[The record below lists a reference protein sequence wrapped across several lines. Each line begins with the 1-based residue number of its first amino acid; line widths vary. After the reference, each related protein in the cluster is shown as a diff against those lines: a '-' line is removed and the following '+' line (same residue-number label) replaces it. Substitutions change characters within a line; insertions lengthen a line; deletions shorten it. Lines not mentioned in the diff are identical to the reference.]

1 MQKNYILA
9 LFLVLVLIIS
19 TYFVTTTTDEYIV
32 KVNENIEI
40 NTSIKEI
47 NKEEEKYIIKAYI
60 PETHIKELNSKIE
73 ETYNDIISKFE
84 KNVQDL
90 KLLED
95 NRKFSLNINFTEYTY
110 NNYISF
116 LITYSCDYGGAHPD
130 IDVVTVNYN
139 KKDKEFVDINKLIEK
154 NKEILSVF
162 SNISY
167 ESLKD
172 KIEEKEDSNMLKQ
185 GTSPKIDNFT
195 KFVFSKD
202 GIILFFPN
210 YSVAPYY
217 LGNFEIKIPYSKINI

>member
-9 LFLVLVLIIS
+9 LFLFFVLIIS
-19 TYFVTTTTDEYIV
+19 TYFVTTTTDGYIV
-32 KVNENIEI
+32 KVNENIESS
-40 NTSIKEI
+40 TSIKEI
-47 NKEEEKYIIKAYI
+47 NKEEEKYIIK
-60 PETHIKELNSKIE
+60 KFE
-73 ETYNDIISKFE
+73 ET
-84 KNVQDL
+84 VQDL
-90 KLLED
+90 KLPED

-110 NNYISF
+110 NDYISF

-154 NKEILSVF
+154 NKDMLNIF

-172 KIEEKEDSNMLKQ
+172 KIEENEDINMLKQ
-185 GTSPKIDNFT
+185 GTSPKKENFT
-195 KFVFSKD
+195 KFVFSKE
-202 GIILFFPN
+202 GVILFFPN

-217 LGNFEIKIPYSKINI
+217 LGNFEVKVPYSKINI

>member
-95 NRKFSLNINFTEYTY
+95 NRKFSLNVNFTEYTY

-185 GTSPKIDNFT
+185 GTSPIKNNFT

-210 YSVAPYY
+210 YSIAPYY
-217 LGNFEIKIPYSKINI
+217 LGNFEVKIPYSNISI

>member
-1 MQKNYILA
+1 MQTKYILA
-9 LFLVLVLIIS
+9 LFLFFVLIIS
-19 TYFVTTTTDEYIV
+19 TYFVTTTTDGYIV
-32 KVNENIEI
+32 KVNENIESS
-40 NTSIKEI
+40 TSIKKI
-47 NKEEEKYIIKAYI
+47 NKEEEKYIIRAYI

-84 KNVQDL
+84 ETVQDL
-90 KLLED
+90 KLPED

-110 NNYISF
+110 NDYISF

-154 NKEILSVF
+154 NKETLNIF

-167 ESLKD
+167 DSLKD

-185 GTSPKIDNFT
+185 GTSPTKDNFT
-195 KFVFSKD
+195 KFVFSKE
-202 GIILFFPN
+202 GVILFFPN

-217 LGNFEIKIPYSKINI
+217 LGNFEVKVPYSKINI

>member
-9 LFLVLVLIIS
+9 LFLFFVLIIS
-19 TYFVTTTTDEYIV
+19 TYFVTTTTDGYIV
-32 KVNENIEI
+32 KVNENIESS
-40 NTSIKEI
+40 TSIKKI

-60 PETHIKELNSKIE
+60 PEAKTKEVNIKLEN
-73 ETYNDIISKFE
+73 TYTDIISKFE
-84 KNVQDL
+84 ETVQDL
-90 KLLED
+90 KLPED

-110 NNYISF
+110 NDYISF
-116 LITYSCDYGGAHPD
+116 LITYSCDFGGAHPD

-154 NKEILSVF
+154 NKETLNIF

-185 GTSPKIDNFT
+185 GTSPIKDNFT

-210 YSVAPYY
+210 YSIAPYY
-217 LGNFEIKIPYSKINI
+217 LGNFEVKIPYSKINI

>member
-9 LFLVLVLIIS
+9 LFLFLVLIIS

-32 KVNENIEI
+32 KANENIEI

-95 NRKFSLNINFTEYTY
+95 NRKFSLNVNFTEYTY

-185 GTSPKIDNFT
+185 GTSPIKNNFT

-202 GIILFFPN
+202 GIILFFSN
-210 YSVAPYY
+210 YSIAPYY
-217 LGNFEIKIPYSKINI
+217 LGNFEVKIPYSKINI

>member
-9 LFLVLVLIIS
+9 LFLFLVLIIS
-19 TYFVTTTTDEYIV
+19 TYFVTKSTGEYV
-32 KVNENIEI
+32 VNVNENIET

-60 PETHIKELNSKIE
+60 PETHIKELNLKIE
-73 ETYNDIISKFE
+73 KTYNDIIQKFE

-90 KLLED
+90 KLLD

-110 NNYISF
+110 NEYISF
-116 LITYSCDYGGAHPD
+116 LITYSCDFGGAHPD
-130 IDVVTVNYN
+130 IDIVTVNYN
-139 KKDKEFVDINKLIEK
+139 KKDKEIIDINKMIEK
-154 NKEILSVF
+154 NKDILNIF
-162 SNISY
+162 SNVSY
-167 ESLKD
+167 KSLKD

-185 GTSPKIDNFT
+185 GTRPIKENFT
-195 KFVFSKD
+195 NFVFSKD

-217 LGNFEIKIPYSKINI
+217 LGNFEVKIPYSKINI

>member
-9 LFLVLVLIIS
+9 LFFFFFLIIS
-19 TYFVTTTTDEYIV
+19 TYFVTKSTSEYV
-32 KVNENIEI
+32 VNVNENIET

-60 PETHIKELNSKIE
+60 PETHIKELNLKIE
-73 ETYNDIISKFE
+73 KTYNDIIQKFE

-90 KLLED
+90 KLLD

-110 NNYISF
+110 NEYISF
-116 LITYSCDYGGAHPD
+116 LITYSCDFGGAHPD
-130 IDVVTVNYN
+130 IDIVTVNYN
-139 KKDKEFVDINKLIEK
+139 KKDKEIIDINKMIEK
-154 NKEILSVF
+154 NKDILNIF
-162 SNISY
+162 SNVSY
-167 ESLKD
+167 KSLKD

-185 GTSPKIDNFT
+185 GTRPIKENFT
-195 KFVFSKD
+195 NFVFSKD

-217 LGNFEIKIPYSKINI
+217 LGNFEVKIPYSKINI

>member
-9 LFLVLVLIIS
+9 LFLFLVLIIS

-95 NRKFSLNINFTEYTY
+95 NRKFSLNVNFTEYTY

-185 GTSPKIDNFT
+185 GTSPIKNNFT

-202 GIILFFPN
+202 GIILFFSN
-210 YSVAPYY
+210 YSIAPYY
-217 LGNFEIKIPYSKINI
+217 LGNFEVKVPYSKIRI

>member
-9 LFLVLVLIIS
+9 LFLFFVLIIS
-19 TYFVTTTTDEYIV
+19 TYFVTTTTDGYIV
-32 KVNENIEI
+32 KVNENIESS
-40 NTSIKEI
+40 TSIKKI

-60 PETHIKELNSKIE
+60 PEAKTKEVNIKLEN
-73 ETYNDIISKFE
+73 TYTDIISKFE
-84 KNVQDL
+84 ETVQDL
-90 KLLED
+90 KLPED

-110 NNYISF
+110 NDYISF

-154 NKEILSVF
+154 NKETLNIF

-185 GTSPKIDNFT
+185 GTSPKKENFT
-195 KFVFSKD
+195 KFVFSKE
-202 GIILFFPN
+202 GVILFFPN

-217 LGNFEIKIPYSKINI
+217 LGNFEVKVPYSKINI

>member
-95 NRKFSLNINFTEYTY
+95 NRKFSLNVNFTEYTY

-139 KKDKEFVDINKLIEK
+139 KKDKEFVDINKLMEK
-154 NKEILSVF
+154 NKDILNIF

-167 ESLKD
+167 DSLKD
-172 KIEEKEDSNMLKQ
+172 KVEEKEDSNMLKQ
-185 GTSPKIDNFT
+185 GTSPIKNNFT

-202 GIILFFPN
+202 GIILFFSN
-210 YSVAPYY
+210 YSIAPYY
-217 LGNFEIKIPYSKINI
+217 LGNFEVKIPYSKINM

>member
-9 LFLVLVLIIS
+9 LFLFLVLIIS

-32 KVNENIEI
+32 KANENIEI

-95 NRKFSLNINFTEYTY
+95 NRKFSLNVNFTEYTY

-185 GTSPKIDNFT
+185 GTSPIKNNFT

-210 YSVAPYY
+210 YSIAPYY

>member
-9 LFLVLVLIIS
+9 LFLFFVLIIS
-19 TYFVTTTTDEYIV
+19 TYFVTTTTDGYIV
-32 KVNENIEI
+32 KVNENIESS
-40 NTSIKEI
+40 TSIKKI

-84 KNVQDL
+84 ETVQDL
-90 KLLED
+90 KLPED

-110 NNYISF
+110 KEYISF
-116 LITYSCDYGGAHPD
+116 LITYSCDFGGAHPD

-154 NKEILSVF
+154 NKETLNIF

-167 ESLKD
+167 DSLKD

-185 GTSPKIDNFT
+185 GTSPTKDNFI

-210 YSVAPYY
+210 YSIAPYY
-217 LGNFEIKIPYSKINI
+217 LGNFEVKVPYSKINI

>member
-60 PETHIKELNSKIE
+60 PETHIKELNSKNE

-95 NRKFSLNINFTEYTY
+95 NRKFSLNVNFTEYTY

-185 GTSPKIDNFT
+185 GTSPIKNNFT

-210 YSVAPYY
+210 YSIAPYY

>member
-9 LFLVLVLIIS
+9 LFLFLVLIIS

-95 NRKFSLNINFTEYTY
+95 NRKFSLNVNFTEYTY

-130 IDVVTVNYN
+130 IDVVTLNYN

-210 YSVAPYY
+210 YSIAPYY

>member
-95 NRKFSLNINFTEYTY
+95 NRKFSLNVNFTEYTY

-185 GTSPKIDNFT
+185 GTSPIKNNFT

-210 YSVAPYY
+210 YSIAPYY
-217 LGNFEIKIPYSKINI
+217 LGNFEVKIPYSKINI

>member
-9 LFLVLVLIIS
+9 LFLFLVLIIS

-32 KVNENIEI
+32 KANENIEI

-60 PETHIKELNSKIE
+60 PVSQTKELNTKLE
-73 ETYNDIISKFE
+73 GTYNDIISKFE
-84 KNVQDL
+84 ENVQDL

-110 NNYISF
+110 SEYISF
-116 LITYSCDYGGAHPD
+116 LITYSCNFGGAHPD
-130 IDVVTVNYN
+130 INVVTVNYN
-139 KKDKEFVDINKLIEK
+139 KKDKEFIDINKLMEK
-154 NKEILSVF
+154 NKDILNIF

-167 ESLKD
+167 DSLKD

-185 GTSPKIDNFT
+185 GTSPTKDNFT

-202 GIILFFPN
+202 GIILFFLN

-217 LGNFEIKIPYSKINI
+217 LGNFEVKIPYSKINM

>member
-9 LFLVLVLIIS
+9 LFLFFVLIIS
-19 TYFVTTTTDEYIV
+19 TYFVTTTTDGYIV
-32 KVNENIEI
+32 KVNENIESS
-40 NTSIKEI
+40 TSIKKI

-73 ETYNDIISKFE
+73 ETYNDIISKFQE
-84 KNVQDL
+84 TVQDL
-90 KLLED
+90 KLPED

-110 NNYISF
+110 NDYISF

-154 NKEILSVF
+154 NKETLNIF

-167 ESLKD
+167 DSLKD

-185 GTSPKIDNFT
+185 GTSPTKDNFT

-210 YSVAPYY
+210 YSIAPYY
-217 LGNFEIKIPYSKINI
+217 LGNFEVKVPYSKINI

>member
-9 LFLVLVLIIS
+9 LFLFFVLIIS
-19 TYFVTTTTDEYIV
+19 TYFVTTTTDGYIV
-32 KVNENIEI
+32 KVNENIESS
-40 NTSIKEI
+40 TSIKKI

-60 PETHIKELNSKIE
+60 PEAKTKEVNIKLEN
-73 ETYNDIISKFE
+73 TYTDIISKFE
-84 KNVQDL
+84 ETVQDL
-90 KLLED
+90 KLPED

-110 NNYISF
+110 NDYISF

-154 NKEILSVF
+154 NKETLNIF

-167 ESLKD
+167 DSLKD
-172 KIEEKEDSNMLKQ
+172 KIEENEDSNMLKQ
-185 GTSPKIDNFT
+185 GTSPTKDNFT

-210 YSVAPYY
+210 YSIAPYY
-217 LGNFEIKIPYSKINI
+217 LGNFEVKIPYSNISI

>member
-60 PETHIKELNSKIE
+60 PETHIKELNLKIE
-73 ETYNDIISKFE
+73 KTYNDIIQKFE

-90 KLLED
+90 KLLD

-110 NNYISF
+110 NEYISF
-116 LITYSCDYGGAHPD
+116 LITYSCDFGGAHPD
-130 IDVVTVNYN
+130 IDIVTVNYN
-139 KKDKEFVDINKLIEK
+139 KKDKEIIDINKMIEK
-154 NKEILSVF
+154 NKDILNIF
-162 SNISY
+162 SNVSY
-167 ESLKD
+167 KSLKD

-185 GTSPKIDNFT
+185 GTRPIKENFT
-195 KFVFSKD
+195 NFVFSKD

-217 LGNFEIKIPYSKINI
+217 LGNFEVKIPYSKINI

>member
-1 MQKNYILA
+1 MQKKYILA
-9 LFLVLVLIIS
+9 LFLFLILIIS
-19 TYFVTTTTDEYIV
+19 TYFVTKSTDEYIV

-95 NRKFSLNINFTEYTY
+95 NRKFSLNVNFTEYTY

-185 GTSPKIDNFT
+185 GTSPIKNNFT

-202 GIILFFPN
+202 GIILFFSN
-210 YSVAPYY
+210 YSIAPYY
-217 LGNFEIKIPYSKINI
+217 LGNFEVKIPYSKINM